1 MVRELDDFEWSAPS
15 SLEPRQIRELA
26 TRRWIAHGCTAM
38 LLGSPGTGK
47 AHLAVS
53 VGLEAVR
60 QNYSVQSVTAATL
73 VAMLAMARGDSALD
87 KQLSL
92 PSACPSLPCL
102 VDLLLTWAGGKGI
115 PRAISGAGY

>member
-1 MVRELDDFEWSAPS
+1 MVRELDDFDWSAPS

-53 VGLEAVR
+53 VGREAVR

-102 VDLLLTWAGGKGI
+102 VGPIVDLGGW
-115 PRAISGAGY
+115 